1 MYYILK
7 DVHSLTFLHRH
18 QSLGWPS
25 LTARFGLPHEELLC
39 LPCLLSEVKRH
50 WEKAAGMLASVP
62 SFQCCWSLN
71 LGCLPGSDG
80 QASIYSGPCRG
91 LCELRLPGTN
101 PTSSSISITLN
112 HFSVTNLPNGFST
125 NWQMVETKLSPS
137 LSLPSILRQ
146 LYCNVYHDLRTIY
159 GDFFQQVSLHYSW
172 PNRLNYFSFRLLSL
186 LQVVHYFWV
195 VVWFLRQAAR
205 GWGGIL
211 LFVLLSSKTF

>member
-1 MYYILK
+1 MTITYCQIWTTSWGASWSSVSPEWSK
-7 DVHSLTFLHRH
+7 ASLRKG
-18 QSLGWPS
+18 SRD
-25 LTARFGLPHEELLC
+25 ARLC
-39 LPCLLSEVKRH
+39 PLLSVLLEPQSRVSPWFR
-50 WEKAAGMLASVP
+50 W
-62 SFQCCWSLN
+62 
-71 LGCLPGSDG
+71 PGKHLL
-80 QASIYSGPCRG
+80 RG